1 MKAPDL
7 RPIEDQLFAL
17 SMASIRQFSD
27 EHPDE
32 SFYGFGIDCMA
43 DSGMFLL
50 CFNSEAAF
58 AETAKEYIERFQ
70 YSAADLAALKTN
82 FGDWKYQDFN
92 QDQPHWEPG
101 WGAYRDAIEAYIFA
115 HEIAVEE
122 ADAYVEQLMRCACR
136 VLVRLERS
144 GIFERTNMDR
154 EFTTAVMDHDEN
166 LQEATDRL
174 NSVRTEFD
182 D

>member
-7 RPIEDQLFAL
+7 TPIEEQLFAL
-17 SMASIRQFSD
+17 SLVSIRQFSD

-92 QDQPHWEPG
+92 QDQPHWEAG
-101 WGAYRDAIEAYIFA
+101 WGAHRDAIEAYTFA
-115 HEIAVEE
+115 DETEIEE
-122 ADAYVEQLMRCACR
+122 AHAYVEQLMRCACR

-144 GIFERTNMDR
+144 GIFERTNMDPG
-154 EFTTAVMDHDEN
+154 FTTSVMDHDED
-166 LQEATDRL
+166 LQEATLRL
-174 NSVRTEFD
+174 NSVRAEFND
-182 D
+182 